1 MCVVVCNEWPIELCV
16 GPPACPV
23 MQLLLVQGGYPL
35 GVGRCCL
42 LPCIARVALHAARN
56 SALAAYQA
64 PPYDATAIA
73 HEAACRIN
81 AVCVQLAHVLA
92 W

>member
-1 MCVVVCNEWPIELCV
+1 MPCYAATAGTGRISP
-16 GPPACPV
+16 
-23 MQLLLVQGGYPL
+23 GG
-35 GVGRCCL
+35 GSL
-42 LPCIARVALHAARN
+42 LPCIARVALRAARN